1 MKLAFL
7 KNSFEIKSEKLKN
20 NNENIEKTEE

>member
-7 KNSFEIKSEKLKN
+7 KNIKN
-20 NNENIEKTEE
+20 